1 MTKGF
6 NPFEDKPDPDG
17 IFKIQTRSIPEVIFE
32 YHPRVKK
39 VYVVIFEG
47 LAGVGLGKGE
57 LIAEDVPDAG
67 AAGWVARAFV
77 GGYQYA
83 DRKASKRPA
92 TFSS

>member
-1 MTKGF
+1 MTMGF

-17 IFKIQTRSIPEVIFE
+17 IFKIQTRSIPNVIFE

-39 VYVVIFEG
+39 VYAVIFEHM
-47 LAGVGLGKGE
+47 AEVGLGKGE
-57 LIAEDVPDAG
+57 LIAENIPDAE

-83 DRKASKRPA
+83 NWKTSER
-92 TFSS
+92 